1 MDRKINAIGK
11 TDKFGQKWM
20 RCDACKNWEVI
31 QGLHYEKPTMEFK
44 YGRNICIDCMESEF
58 TYNPVKE

>member
-1 MDRKINAIGK
+1 MKVFYFIQKEQKRIIKMDRKINAIGK

-31 QGLHYEKPTMEFK
+31 QGLHYKN
-44 YGRNICIDCMESEF
+44 G
-58 TYNPVKE
+58 